1 MKKRITM
8 KKILSFLSLAG
19 IVGTF
24 ILASFLTQLVK
35 MYEGYRGVNISFD
48 ILVFLWVSMI
58 PLVILLYELYRIS
71 KFLDNNSGF
80 EIRTIKSIQVV
91 KVCAAIEF
99 VWYIFG
105 LIKYRKLEVFIVLM
119 GTAIVYVFAA
129 LVKEVLVEGRR
140 YYEDSKLSI

>member
-24 ILASFLTQLVK
+24 ILASFLIQLVK

-99 VWYIFG
+99 VWYIFM
-105 LIKYRKLEVFIVLM
+105 VLM

-140 YYEDSKLSI
+140 YYEDSKLLI